1 MAGQEKSKAPS
12 VSAADRAL
20 FRQTISGGTPIPE
33 LNDQANSILEE
44 NRPPSNGQA
53 VPASDRNPAKGI
65 LSQDGDLFYRAGVQ
79 KNTLKNLKRGRF
91 KAHAEIDLHG
101 CTRREALHYLQTF
114 LDRCRAEQLDC
125 VRVVTGKGRSSPGHR
140 SVIREAALDSLRHQP
155 RVLAYS
161 SAPPSD
167 GGSGAFYVLLSF

>member
-1 MAGQEKSKAPS
+1 MSDQQKSNPPS
-12 VSAADRAL
+12 VSAADREL
-20 FRQTISGGTPIPE
+20 FRQAISGTTPNS
-33 LNDQANSILEE
+33 NDQADSNPEE
-44 NRPPSNGQA
+44 IPPKSDGQGMP
-53 VPASDRNPAKGI
+53 VSDRNPAKGI

-91 KAHAEIDLHG
+91 KAQAEIDLHG
-101 CTRREALHYLQTF
+101 CTRREALRYLQTF
-114 LDRCRAEQLDC
+114 LDRCRTEQLDC

-140 SVIREAALDSLRHQP
+140 SVIREATLDSLRHEP

>member
-1 MAGQEKSKAPS
+1 MSSRRRSKLTS

-20 FRQTISGGTPIPE
+20 FRQTFFGTTPISDS
-33 LNDQANSILEE
+33 NDQANSSADEIQPQSDSQTV
-44 NRPPSNGQA
+44 R
-53 VPASDRNPAKGI
+53 ASTQEPAKGI
-65 LSQDGDLFYRAGVQ
+65 LSQNGDLFYRAGVQ
-79 KNTLKNLKRGRF
+79 KNTLKSLKRGRV

-101 CTRREALHYLQTF
+101 CTRREALRYLEAF
-114 LDRCRAEQLDC
+114 LDRCHAEQLTC
-125 VRVVTGKGRSSPGHR
+125 VRVVTGKGRSSPGYQ
-140 SVIREAALDSLRHQP
+140 SVIREVTLDSLRLEP

>member
-1 MAGQEKSKAPS
+1 MSSQRKSTQPS

-20 FRQTISGGTPIPE
+20 FRQAISGTTPIPDS
-33 LNDQANSILEE
+33 NDQANWNPEEILHQSDS
-44 NRPPSNGQA
+44 PGAP
-53 VPASDRNPAKGI
+53 VSDRNSAKGI
-65 LSQDGDLFYRAGVQ
+65 LSQNGDLFYRAGVQ

-101 CTRREALHYLQTF
+101 CTRREALRYLQTF

-125 VRVVTGKGRSSPGHR
+125 VRVITGKGRSSPSHR
-140 SVIREAALDSLRHQP
+140 SVIREATLDSLRHEP

-161 SAPPSD
+161 SAPPSN
-167 GGSGAFYVLLSF
+167 GGSGAFYVLLSV

>member
-1 MAGQEKSKAPS
+1 MSSQQKSTPPS
-12 VSAADRAL
+12 VSAAAREL
-20 FRQTISGGTPIPE
+20 FRQAISGTTPNS
-33 LNDQANSILEE
+33 NDQADSNPEE
-44 NRPPSNGQA
+44 IPIPTQSDGQT

-140 SVIREAALDSLRHQP
+140 SVIREATLDSLRHQP

>member
-1 MAGQEKSKAPS
+1 MSDQQKSRPLR

-20 FRQTISGGTPIPE
+20 FRKAISGTTQIPDSS
-33 LNDQANSILEE
+33 DQANSNPEE
-44 NRPPSNGQA
+44 IPPQSNGRA
-53 VPASDRNPAKGI
+53 EPISDRNPTGGI

-101 CTRREALHYLQTF
+101 CTRREALRYLQTF

-140 SVIREAALDSLRHQP
+140 SVIREATLDSLRHQP

-161 SAPPSD
+161 SALPSD

>member
-1 MAGQEKSKAPS
+1 MSDQQKSGPPR

-20 FRQTISGGTPIPE
+20 FRQTVSGTTPMPE
-33 LNDQANSILEE
+33 PHDQANSNPEAI
-44 NRPPSNGQA
+44 PTQSDGQS

-91 KAHAEIDLHG
+91 KVHAEIDLHG
-101 CTRREALHYLQTF
+101 CTRREALHYLQAF

-140 SVIREAALDSLRHQP
+140 SVIREATLDSLRHQP

>member
-1 MAGQEKSKAPS
+1 MSSQKKPKAPNL
-12 VSAADRAL
+12 SAADRAL
-20 FRQTISGGTPIPE
+20 FRQTISGATLIPDS
-33 LNDQANSILEE
+33 NDQANSILEE
-44 NRPPSNGQA
+44 SLPQSDGQN
-53 VPASDRNPAKGI
+53 VQTSDRNLPKGI

-101 CTRREALHYLQTF
+101 CTRREALRYLQTF
-114 LDRCRAEQLDC
+114 LDQHRVERLDC

-140 SVIREAALDSLRHQP
+140 SVIREATLDSLRHQP

>member
-1 MAGQEKSKAPS
+1 MSGQQKSKPPG

-20 FRQTISGGTPIPE
+20 FRQAISGTKTI
-33 LNDQANSILEE
+33 LDSNDQANSNSEE
-44 NRPPSNGQA
+44 IAPQFDGQG
-53 VPASDRNPAKGI
+53 VPASDRDPAKGI

-79 KNTLKNLKRGRF
+79 KNTLKKLTRGRF

-101 CTRREALHYLQTF
+101 CTRREALRYLQTF
-114 LDRCRAEQLDC
+114 LDRCRAERLDC

-140 SVIREAALDSLRHQP
+140 SVIREATLDSLRHEP
-155 RVLAYS
+155 WVLAYS

-167 GGSGAFYVLLSF
+167 GGSGAFYVLLSY

>member
-1 MAGQEKSKAPS
+1 MPGQQKSNPPS

-20 FRQTISGGTPIPE
+20 FRQTISGTAPIPDP
-33 LNDQANSILEE
+33 NDQANSNPEE
-44 NRPPSNGQA
+44 IPPQSDGQA
-53 VPASDRNPAKGI
+53 VPTSDRNHAKGI

-101 CTRREALHYLQTF
+101 CTRREALRYLQTF

-125 VRVVTGKGRSSPGHR
+125 VRVVTGRGRSSPGHR
-140 SVIREAALDSLRHQP
+140 SVIREATLDTLRHEP

>member
-1 MAGQEKSKAPS
+1 MSSQRKSTPPS

-20 FRQTISGGTPIPE
+20 FRQAISGTTPIPDSNE
-33 LNDQANSILEE
+33 QAVSNREE
-44 NRPPSNGQA
+44 IPPQSDDQA
-53 VPASDRNPAKGI
+53 VPVSDRNPARGI

-140 SVIREAALDSLRHQP
+140 SVIREATLDSLRHQP

>member
-1 MAGQEKSKAPS
+1 MSGQQKSKSPS
-12 VSAADRAL
+12 ISAADREL
-20 FRQTISGGTPIPE
+20 FRQTIAGTTPIPDS
-33 LNDQANSILEE
+33 NDQANSNPEE
-44 NRPPSNGQA
+44 IPSQSDYQA
-53 VPASDRNPAKGI
+53 VPTSDRNSAKGI

-79 KNTLKNLKRGRF
+79 KNTLRNLKRGRF

-101 CTRREALHYLQTF
+101 CTRRAALRYLQTF

-140 SVIREAALDSLRHQP
+140 SVIREATLDSLRHDP
-155 RVLAYS
+155 RVMAYS

>member
-1 MAGQEKSKAPS
+1 MAGQEKSRLPR

-20 FRQTISGGTPIPE
+20 FRQTVSGMTPMPE
-33 LNDQANSILEE
+33 PNDQENSNPEAC
-44 NRPPSNGQA
+44 PAQSDGQ
-53 VPASDRNPAKGI
+53 PAPALDRKPAKGI

-79 KNTLKNLKRGRF
+79 KNTMKNLKRGRY

-101 CTRREALHYLQTF
+101 CTRREAIHYLQTF
-114 LDRCRAEQLDC
+114 LDGCRAEQLGC
-125 VRVVTGKGRSSPGHR
+125 VRVVTGKGRSSPGNR
-140 SVIREAALDSLRHQP
+140 SVIREAILDSLRHQP

-167 GGSGAFYVLLSF
+167 GGSGAFYVLLSS

>member
-1 MAGQEKSKAPS
+1 MSESHVQANLNVEA
-12 VSAADRAL
+12 
-20 FRQTISGGTPIPE
+20 IPKQSD
-33 LNDQANSILEE
+33 DQAV
-44 NRPPSNGQA
+44 A
-53 VPASDRNPAKGI
+53 TSDRSLTKGI

-91 KAHAEIDLHG
+91 KVHAEIDLHG

-125 VRVVTGKGRSSPGHR
+125 VRVVTGKGRGSPDYH
-140 SVIREAALDSLRHQP
+140 SVIRETTLDFLQQEA

-161 SAPPSD
+161 SAPAKD

>member
-1 MAGQEKSKAPS
+1 MPGQKKSKAPG

-20 FRQTISGGTPIPE
+20 FRQAISGTTPIPDS
-33 LNDQANSILEE
+33 NDQE
-44 NRPPSNGQA
+44 NWNPKEDPPQPGSQS
-53 VPASDRNPAKGI
+53 VPVSDRDPGRGVI
-65 LSQDGDLFYRAGVQ
+65 SQNGDLFYRPGVQ

-91 KAHAEIDLHG
+91 KIRAEIDLHG
-101 CTRREALHYLQTF
+101 CTRREALRYLKTF
-114 LDRCRAEQLDC
+114 LDRCRAERLDC

-140 SVIREAALDSLRHQP
+140 SVVREDTLESLRNEP
-155 RVLAYS
+155 KVLAYS

>member
-1 MAGQEKSKAPS
+1 MSGQRKSKPPG
-12 VSAADRAL
+12 VSATDRAL
-20 FRQTISGGTPIPE
+20 FRQAISDTTPIP
-33 LNDQANSILEE
+33 D
-44 NRPPSNGQA
+44 SNGQA
-53 VPASDRNPAKGI
+53 NSNSEEIPPQFDGQDVSVSDRNPARGI

-101 CTRREALHYLQTF
+101 CTRREALRYLQTF
-114 LDRCRAEQLDC
+114 LDRCYAERLDC

-140 SVIREAALDSLRHQP
+140 SVIREATLDSLRHEP
-155 RVLAYS
+155 WVLAYS

>member
-1 MAGQEKSKAPS
+1 MSGQQESKLPS
-12 VSAADRAL
+12 VSATDRAL
-20 FRQTISGGTPIPE
+20 YRQAISGTTPIPDS
-33 LNDQANSILEE
+33 NDQANSNPEE
-44 NRPPSNGQA
+44 IPPQSGDQA
-53 VPASDRNPAKGI
+53 VPASVRNPAKGI

-91 KAHAEIDLHG
+91 KVHAEIDLHG
-101 CTRREALHYLQTF
+101 CTRREALHYLQNF
-114 LDRCRAEQLDC
+114 LDRCHEEQLDC

-140 SVIREAALDSLRHQP
+140 SVIREATLDWLRHQP

>member
-1 MAGQEKSKAPS
+1 MSGQQKSKPPG
-12 VSAADRAL
+12 VSATDRAL
-20 FRQTISGGTPIPE
+20 FRQAISGTTPVPDS
-33 LNDQANSILEE
+33 NDHANSNPEE
-44 NRPPSNGQA
+44 IAPQSDDPG
-53 VPASDRNPAKGI
+53 VPASDRDPAKGI

-79 KNTLKNLKRGRF
+79 KNTLKKLTRGRF

-101 CTRREALHYLQTF
+101 CTRREALRYLQTF
-114 LDRCRAEQLDC
+114 LDRCRAERLDC

-140 SVIREAALDSLRHQP
+140 SVIREATLNSLRHEP
-155 RVLAYS
+155 WVLAYS

>member
-1 MAGQEKSKAPS
+1 MSGQQKSEPPG

-20 FRQTISGGTPIPE
+20 FRQAISGTAPIPDS
-33 LNDQANSILEE
+33 NDQANLNPEEIPTQSDGQSI
-44 NRPPSNGQA
+44 PT
-53 VPASDRNPAKGI
+53 SDRNPAKGI

-101 CTRREALHYLQTF
+101 CTRREALRYLQTF
-114 LDRCRAEQLDC
+114 LDRCRAEQLNC
-125 VRVVTGKGRSSPGHR
+125 VRVVTGKGRSSPSHR
-140 SVIREAALDSLRHQP
+140 SVIREATLDSLRHEP

>member
-1 MAGQEKSKAPS
+1 MSGRQKSKPLS
-12 VSAADRAL
+12 VSAADREL
-20 FRQTISGGTPIPE
+20 FRQTIAGTKPISDS
-33 LNDQANSILEE
+33 NVQANSNPEAI
-44 NRPPSNGQA
+44 PKQSDGQT

-91 KAHAEIDLHG
+91 KVHAEIDLHG

-140 SVIREAALDSLRHQP
+140 SVIRVATLDSLRHQP
-155 RVLAYS
+155 QVLAYS

-167 GGSGAFYVLLSF
+167 GGSGAVYVLLSF